1 MRRRDAKDPGRRP
14 PPELLKGNYEQFLEK
29 IVESSVDAIV
39 AADRRGTIILFNAGA
54 ERISGYSAEEV
65 TGRLNV
71 EALYAPN
78 VAREIMRRLRSP
90 GFGGRGKLLD
100 SVEALRTKDGRE
112 IPIHIS
118 AATLYEG
125 GKELATVGIFT
136 DLRDLL
142 RLEKGIRES
151 EELYR
156 MMVEQAEEGIGIVQR
171 GRLRFANRR
180 LREILQIPPG
190 ESRNLQ
196 LSKFL
201 DPVLMRTLG
210 LLSSGKPGVVGGGPR
225 VLEAAAEILGR
236 QGARRS
242 VEILAGPVPY
252 RGAAAHQIHLR
263 DVSAKRELENTYRV
277 LVDTAARTRQGIIL
291 VREAFDEP
299 GAVLFANEEFCRFTG
314 WELEELRKL
323 PLTQLFTP
331 EGLRVATKVYQRLI
345 RGEDLGAPAR
355 LVLRTRGGE
364 TIIVEASTARTTY
377 QGRPALIG
385 YCRDVTA
392 HAHLEQLID
401 EQSRDLAD
409 KNKALEDILHRLRS
423 TQERLIEQEKLAEL
437 GTFSAGI
444 AHEIRNPLGLIRSH
458 LRSLEVS
465 SDERTRARAL
475 RGIERQVSRSSD
487 FIDKILSYASPTAP
501 VRRRLD
507 LNRTLSM
514 AARFAEKALSPPAA
528 VRIHREFEEGLPAVA
543 GDHTQLQEVFI
554 NLITNAF
561 QAVGRWGTIR
571 LVTGR
576 EGTDCLRV
584 DICDTGPG
592 IDEASLEDVFRP
604 FYTFGKGR
612 EGTGMG
618 LAIARR
624 IVEGHQGKIS
634 AIRNPAGGT
643 TFRVLLP
650 LEVRESR

>member
-1 MRRRDAKDPGRRP
+1 MRRRDDTDPGRRP
-14 PPELLKGNYEQFLEK
+14 PPELLQGNYEQFLEK

-39 AADRRGTIILFNAGA
+39 AADSRGTIILFNAGA

-125 GKELATVGIFT
+125 GEELATVGIFT

-180 LREILQIPPG
+180 LREILQIPPS
-190 ESRNLQ
+190 ESRNLP

-210 LLSSGKPGVVGGGPR
+210 LLSSGKPGVGGGPQ
-225 VLEAAAEILGR
+225 VVEADAEILGC

-252 RGAAAHQIHLR
+252 RGATAHQIHLR
-263 DVSAKRELENTYRV
+263 DVSAKREMENTYRV

-299 GAVLFANEEFCRFTG
+299 GAVLYANEEFCRFTG
-314 WELEELRKL
+314 WELEELRKI
-323 PLTQLFTP
+323 PLTRLFTA
-331 EGLRVATKVYQRLI
+331 EGLRVARKVYQRLI
-345 RGEDLGAPAR
+345 RGEDLGDPAR
-355 LVLRTRGGE
+355 VVLRTRGGE

-377 QGRPALIG
+377 QGRPALIS

-409 KNKALEDILHRLRS
+409 KTKALEDILHRLRS

-458 LRSLEVS
+458 LRSLEES
-465 SDERTRARAL
+465 SDEPTRTRAL
-475 RGIERQVSRSSD
+475 RGIERQISRSSE
-487 FIDKILSYASPTAP
+487 FIDKLLTYASPTPP

-514 AARFAEKALSPPAA
+514 AAHFAEEALSPPAA
-528 VRIHREFEEGLPAVA
+528 VRIHREFEESLPAVD

-576 EGTDCLRV
+576 EGPDCLRV

-592 IDEASLEDVFRP
+592 IDEASLEHVFRP

-643 TFRVLLP
+643 TFRVVLP
-650 LEVRESR
+650 LEAQESR